1 VELWKYLKLCFR
13 VERVP
18 VRTTQRERER
28 RSGSVEGWFIRGQGD
43 AKVAHK
49 TKKIWQIS
57 LVL

>member
-13 VERVP
+13 VERAP
-18 VRTTQRERER
+18 VRTRERER
-28 RSGSVEGWFIRGQGD
+28 RSGSVEGWFVRGQGD
-43 AKVAHK
+43 AKAAHQ

>member
-1 VELWKYLKLCFR
+1 MKLCFR